1 MKFQVLKQNFMPIL
15 QLIIEKEYGKK
26 LKTKSYYNYIITLF
40 DSFKN
45 FVDLKFF
52 DEN

>member
-1 MKFQVLKQNFMPIL
+1 MKK
-15 QLIIEKEYGKK
+15 
-26 LKTKSYYNYIITLF
+26 

-52 DEN
+52 DEIGLEFLILSKNS

>member
-40 DSFKN
+40 LSATLILTLTGFY
-45 FVDLKFF
+45 
-52 DEN
+52 

>member
-1 MKFQVLKQNFMPIL
+1 MKNFRNEYKKETIILPII
-15 QLIIEKEYGKK
+15 LIIIWY
-26 LKTKSYYNYIITLF
+26 LI

>member
-1 MKFQVLKQNFMPIL
+1 MNFTLTFRVVNVDFISTRAYISQGKGIQVLNMESL
-15 QLIIEKEYGKK
+15 ML
-26 LKTKSYYNYIITLF
+26 

>member
-1 MKFQVLKQNFMPIL
+1 MMLLLILYKQNNN
-15 QLIIEKEYGKK
+15 KNNKK
-26 LKTKSYYNYIITLF
+26 NIG

-52 DEN
+52 NEN

>member
-1 MKFQVLKQNFMPIL
+1 MEGVFNQIMIQKNGW
-15 QLIIEKEYGKK
+15 IEKRNQE
-26 LKTKSYYNYIITLF
+26 LTFWQSHSL

-52 DEN
+52 DEF

>member
-1 MKFQVLKQNFMPIL
+1 MDFARIL
-15 QLIIEKEYGKK
+15 YKIFSTFSSQII
-26 LKTKSYYNYIITLF
+26 LYN

>member
-1 MKFQVLKQNFMPIL
+1 MAEAFTLTSAIVNVDSVSTRAYISQGKGIQVPNMESLML
-15 QLIIEKEYGKK
+15 
-26 LKTKSYYNYIITLF
+26 

-52 DEN
+52 NEN